1 MNFPIGKD
9 FSVLMQEVGS
19 SSLLKEV
26 HFSEFL
32 EKPANSVPYIA
43 IACRLSG
50 ASAKSRGRLLGFR
63 PFNPRSS
70 PLPIL

>member
-1 MNFPIGKD
+1 MNFPDGKD

-19 SSLLKEV
+19 SSLLKYISGILRET
-26 HFSEFL
+26 
-32 EKPANSVPYIA
+32 ANSVPYIA
-43 IACRLSG
+43 IACEAPRPVPSQ
-50 ASAKSRGRLLGFR
+50 GRLLGFR